1 MQTNIVSYS
10 YTNSKVISALTLLF
24 SLSACGQGFKV
35 RQSQELST
43 ESTKIQ
49 NFSVQRPAAASAA
62 TSKVTPPVAA
72 NDNEPLKFRFLTL
85 DPGTEGKILDR
96 YKHVDTKREINAK
109 LLKDALLFFYVN
121 QKNFMNNKVITVI
134 DYSLPSSEKRL
145 YVIELSSG
153 RVWSTYVAHGRG
165 SDKNHDGLPE
175 NFSDTLNSNATSIG
189 AFLTMSPYKGNNGL
203 SLRLKGLSR
212 YNSNALERNVVIH
225 GAPYVR
231 DSSVKQ
237 GRSWGCPAVPPKY
250 LAKLISTLKNGSL
263 VYAGASKPS
272 SHRQL

>member
-1 MQTNIVSYS
+1 MQTTIVNYS
-10 YTNSKVISALTLLF
+10 YKNLKVISALTLLF
-24 SLSACGQGFKV
+24 SLSACGQGFKA

-43 ESTKIQ
+43 VSTKIH

-62 TSKVTPPVAA
+62 TSKLAPPVAA
-72 NDNEPLKFRFLTL
+72 NDNESLKFRFLTV
-85 DPGTEGKILDR
+85 DPVTEGKILDR
-96 YKHVDTKREINAK
+96 YKHIDTKREINTK

-145 YVIELSSG
+145 YVIDLSSG

-175 NFSDTLNSNATSIG
+175 YFNDRLNSNATSIG
-189 AFLTMSPYKGNNGL
+189 AFITLSPYKGDNGL
-203 SLRLKGLSR
+203 SLRLKGLSK
-212 YNSNALERNVVIH
+212 YNSNAYERNVVIH
-225 GAPYVR
+225 GASYVR
-231 DSSVKQ
+231 DNNVKQ
-237 GRSWGCPAVPPKY
+237 GRSWGCPAVSPKY
-250 LAKLISTLKNGSL
+250 IAMLISSLKNGSL
-263 VYAGASKPS
+263 VFTGASKPS